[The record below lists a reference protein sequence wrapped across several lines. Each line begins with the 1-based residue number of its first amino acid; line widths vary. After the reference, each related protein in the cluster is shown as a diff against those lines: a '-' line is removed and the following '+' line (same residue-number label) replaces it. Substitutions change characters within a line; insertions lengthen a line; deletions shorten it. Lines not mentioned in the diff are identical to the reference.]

1 VIARNLDVSKH
12 YGSAETAGERMINL
26 VAWHDILIATS
37 AAAATWPGVRR

>member
-1 VIARNLDVSKH
+1 VIARNLDVPKQS
-12 YGSAETAGERMINL
+12 SSSETAGERMINI